1 MLFDQIL
8 DRGFLKIGVTPD
20 QLGFSVLENETWIGF
35 DIDLG
40 KALAAAIFGDPTKVE
55 FVSQPFS
62 DSFVNTANGSV
73 DLTATSATHNLFR
86 DAAFN
91 IDFSPVL
98 FYDAQDILVRAD
110 SNINNPLDLQGKRI
124 GTLAGSSSTENI
136 EDFLVGLDVDFVSKI
151 YPSIAKMAEAYE
163 GGEIDAISIDRSIL
177 WSLIPTLSAPEN
189 QKLLDTDISKEPL
202 ALVVPEDDS
211 QWADIVKWI
220 NYVPVQAEEYGIN
233 SANIDQIIAE
243 TTDPEIRTFLG
254 LEGTLGEALGL
265 PNDFAVQVIK
275 AVGNYSEI
283 HERNFGQLPREK
295 NNLETNDGLLYSLP
309 FAGSIPG
316 EVNLVDNDDRDLL
329 QEILDRDTLKLG
341 ITGNNP
347 GFAVQQDDSTFV
359 GFDIDL
365 GRAIAAA
372 VLGDANKLEV
382 IVQTFNNGFNN
393 VANGVVDVTAMGVTD
408 NLVRDASLG
417 IDFSPTYIYTG
428 QGILVRADSG
438 IKFLPDLNGRTIGVS
453 SGTTSLA
460 NLEDALA
467 EIGATFTPKVYPT
480 NDELFAAY
488 DRGEVDAV
496 STDLTILSGRI
507 PTLAEP
513 ENQLLLND
521 IISKE
526 PLALVIDENQSEWG
540 DIVRWVV
547 NALVEAE
554 ELGINSS
561 NIEELLT
568 INTDD
573 NPDNNSTAE
582 IRRFLGLEGN
592 LGETLG
598 LSNDFA
604 VKAIEAVGNYAEIYE
619 NHFDSSLL
627 PRGDNQLFTN
637 FGLQYSPPFSGSP
650 VTSQGNQVLFVAP
663 DNQTA
668 FRVSSS
674 DSSQIVFSGSGEDE
688 INAADAN
695 PNLPDR
701 LYTGSANDLLIA
713 GYQDRLFGGTG
724 DDTLDASSGGGGNRL
739 YGGEGNDT
747 LYAGIGNN
755 ILSGGTGEDRFVI
768 AKDELPEQ
776 SNTILD
782 FEPGTDIIEIS
793 GLTLNSQPISFADL
807 IIVDST
813 AGVEVRIEELSGTY
827 LAIFLGLTA
836 ENLNISSNFEF

>member
-1 MLFDQIL
+1 M
-8 DRGFLKIGVTPD
+8 
-20 QLGFSVLENETWIGF
+20 
-35 DIDLG
+35 
-40 KALAAAIFGDPTKVE
+40 
-55 FVSQPFS
+55 
-62 DSFVNTANGSV
+62 
-73 DLTATSATHNLFR
+73 
-86 DAAFN
+86 
-91 IDFSPVL
+91 
-98 FYDAQDILVRAD
+98 
-110 SNINNPLDLQGKRI
+110 
-124 GTLAGSSSTENI
+124 
-136 EDFLVGLDVDFVSKI
+136 
-151 YPSIAKMAEAYE
+151 
-163 GGEIDAISIDRSIL
+163 
-177 WSLIPTLSAPEN
+177 
-189 QKLLDTDISKEPL
+189 
-202 ALVVPEDDS
+202 
-211 QWADIVKWI
+211 
-220 NYVPVQAEEYGIN
+220 
-233 SANIDQIIAE
+233 
-243 TTDPEIRTFLG
+243 
-254 LEGTLGEALGL
+254 
-265 PNDFAVQVIK
+265 
-275 AVGNYSEI
+275 
-283 HERNFGQLPREK
+283 
-295 NNLETNDGLLYSLP
+295 
-309 FAGSIPG
+309 
-316 EVNLVDNDDRDLL
+316 
-329 QEILDRDTLKLG
+329 
-341 ITGNNP
+341 
-347 GFAVQQDDSTFV
+347 
-359 GFDIDL
+359 
-365 GRAIAAA
+365 
-372 VLGDANKLEV
+372 
-382 IVQTFNNGFNN
+382 VQTFSNGFNN

-438 IKFLPDLNGRTIGVS
+438 IKFLPDLNGRTIGVG

-507 PTLAEP
+507 PTLADP

-540 DIVRWVV
+540 DIVGWVV

-573 NPDNNSTAE
+573 NPDNNSIAE

-592 LGETLG
+592 LGQALG
-598 LSNDFA
+598 LANDFA

-637 FGLQYSPPFSGSP
+637 Y
-650 VTSQGNQVLFVAP
+650 
-663 DNQTA
+663 
-668 FRVSSS
+668 
-674 DSSQIVFSGSGEDE
+674 
-688 INAADAN
+688 
-695 PNLPDR
+695 R